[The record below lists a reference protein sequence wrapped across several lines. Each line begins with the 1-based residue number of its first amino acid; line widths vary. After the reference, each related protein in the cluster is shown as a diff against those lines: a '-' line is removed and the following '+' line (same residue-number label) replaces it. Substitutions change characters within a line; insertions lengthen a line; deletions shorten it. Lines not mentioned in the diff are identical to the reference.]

1 MTQTLVYE
9 VPATD
14 STLLSFDGR
23 VLEVFGEAEAGR
35 YHLWEEPRLEI
46 RPGRSRLLVI
56 RTRPDRRRQSVFYD
70 PARRAGLEA
79 LAERL
84 ERSRP
89 PVAEH

>member
-1 MTQTLVYE
+1 MTQTPPYE
-9 VPATD
+9 APATD

-23 VLEVFGEAEAGR
+23 VLEVFGEVEAGR
-35 YHLWEEPRLEI
+35 YHIWEEPRLEF

-56 RTRPDRRRQSVFYD
+56 RTRPDRRRHSVLYD
-70 PARRAGLEA
+70 PARRVGLEA

-89 PVAEH
+89 QVSED